1 MGGPRG
7 RMPQPPDM
15 FVYGPGLGRP
25 LERVAYRSPN
35 AQGTQPQPMGYGP
48 GMGSRA
54 GPGMGMGMPM
64 GMMDMGMLD
73 MRPKQAP
80 YGPTF
85 GTRNTVR
92 SEKSAQGNK
101 GARPSAYQTQDGDAP
116 FPIGRRPNNMAS
128 ANPVPIRALYS
139 IGAETPIKGKE
150 KEYAAFKEAMKN
162 EPGYEDEPDRPQVS
176 PDGGGFAQSPAGS
189 ALPLIND
196 LPALLARAAELE
208 AQIVPVQTSAET
220 VRQRANALFQK
231 HMSEIDVTAE
241 IQPDLDKIR
250 ADCLKIVEK
259 QKQYDANDPN
269 VKIERMR
276 SARSAMIEVAIEFA
290 DAIAALDD
298 LPRGPPPSAGMPAQG
313 PGVPRPPEA
322 EARATGSGFG
332 GEPSGFGV
340 ETPIPGREAEYKGDG
355 GMGGNPGGAYTPPE
369 IDDSRTSRSPGIST
383 NFYDL
388 STADFKKP
396 FGTRRQRKRS

>member
-7 RMPQPPDM
+7 RMPQQPDM

-64 GMMDMGMLD
+64 GMMDLGMMD

-92 SEKSAQGNK
+92 SEKGAQGNK
-101 GARPSAYQTQDGDAP
+101 GAQPSAFQTQDADAP
-116 FPIGRRPNNMAS
+116 FPVGRRPNNMAS

-150 KEYAAFKEAMKN
+150 KEYEAYKEAMRN
-162 EPGYEDEPDRPQVS
+162 EPGYQEEQEQPQVS
-176 PDGGGFAQSPAGS
+176 PDGGNSFAQSPAGS

-208 AQIVPVQTSAET
+208 AQIVPEQMSAET
-220 VRQRANALFQK
+220 VRQRANALFLK

-259 QKQYDANDPN
+259 QANDPN

-290 DAIAALDD
+290 DAITALDD
-298 LPRGPPPSAGMPAQG
+298 MPRGPPPSSGMPAQG

-355 GMGGNPGGAYTPPE
+355 GMGGSPGGAYTPPE
-369 IDDSRTSRSPGIST
+369 VDASRINRSPGIST
-383 NFYDL
+383 NFYDM

-396 FGTRRQRKRS
+396 FGMRRRPK